1 MKNKRSRFSARNNP
15 NMAGHWDMSEW
26 VKTFSKN
33 LKIKCID
40 TCVREVNIRH
50 ETVN

>member
-1 MKNKRSRFSARNNP
+1 MKNKRSRFSVRNNP
-15 NMAGHWDMSEW
+15 NMTGHWDMSEW
-26 VKTFSKN
+26 VKFFSNN

-40 TCVREVNIRH
+40 TYVREVNIRH